1 MDISIETSMDRSVKS
16 YLKSSADLI
25 SKVKLIITQI
35 HNFCQ
40 SKDKNPKDKF
50 RWQTPLHLAA
60 RKGHLTTYKSISAFV
75 VDKNPKDRD
84 DLTPLHLAA
93 ENGHIAICEFI
104 LNNVVYKNPH
114 NKTGWTPLHWAAG
127 KGKFYA
133 FFITVCSNFFLYY
146 ICLNSNWCQNLNI
159 HHKKK

>member
-1 MDISIETSMDRSVKS
+1 M
-16 YLKSSADLI
+16 I
-25 SKVKLIITQI
+25 SKVNLIITQI
-35 HNFCQ
+35 YNFCK

-60 RKGHLTTYKSISAFV
+60 RKGHLTTYKSISNFV

-84 DLTPLHLAA
+84 DVTPLHLAA

-133 FFITVCSNFFLYY
+133 IFITICSNFFYY
-146 ICLNSNWCQNLNI
+146 ICLNSYVICPKCWCQNPNI
-159 HHKKK
+159 HDEKETSTRKLKN

>member
-1 MDISIETSMDRSVKS
+1 M
-16 YLKSSADLI
+16 
-25 SKVKLIITQI
+25 
-35 HNFCQ
+35 
-40 SKDKNPKDKF
+40 
-50 RWQTPLHLAA
+50 
-60 RKGHLTTYKSISAFV
+60 
-75 VDKNPKDRD
+75 DKNPKDRD

-133 FFITVCSNFFLYY
+133 IFITSRSNFFFLYY
-146 ICLNSNWCQNLNI
+146 IRLNSCHLPQMLVPKFK
-159 HHKKK
+159 HSS